1 MSSKG
6 LGDDIERVTQFTGI
20 KKAVDVVSQKLN
32 RDCGCEQRKGSLNRI
47 FPYKR

>member
-6 LGDDIERVTQFTGI
+6 LGDDIERVAQFTGI

-32 RDCGCEQRKGSLNRI
+32 RDCGCEQRKNSLNRI

>member
-32 RDCGCEQRKGSLNRI
+32 RDCGCEQRKNSLNRI

>member
-32 RDCGCEQRKGSLNRI
+32 RDCGCEQRKDSLNRI